1 MKDDEGRGPP
11 MTDAA
16 RESHEADGRQ
26 EVYAAHEAD
35 LRQEADTAHD
45 ARLDAT
51 RGASGHATPAAA
63 RDTHR
68 DIPRDTLPDASRR
81 RFLSAGALLV
91 SFTLLPRP
99 RAAFAQSPASTTT
112 EAGTFTATAPNLP
125 GSLKISPQL
134 DAWIRV
140 DPAGKVTVC
149 TGKAELGTGIRTAFL
164 QLAAEQLDIE
174 PHAITLITADTG
186 ETPNEGYTAGS
197 HSVADSGTAIFNA
210 AAQVRALLLQ
220 SAAAQLRV
228 DAATLTTQDG
238 EIVAPDGRR
247 LSYGDAVRGANL
259 HQAARP
265 GVLLKPPAQFQVVG
279 RTLRRVDIPGKVTG
293 GASYIQDMRPP
304 GMLHARVVRP
314 PAYGA
319 TLASVDTA
327 RIESLPGVV
336 KVVHDGSYLA
346 VVADDEWRAIVA
358 MRELMDAAHWQ
369 AGPPL
374 PDPATIHETLM
385 KLPAREI
392 GVADQRGS
400 AAPAV
405 RTLDARYSKPYMTHG
420 SIGPSCALARWDNG
434 SLTVWSHTQ
443 GVFPLREGIAEMLSL
458 PKDNVRCIHVE
469 GSGCYGHNSS
479 DDVAADAA
487 LIARA
492 LPGRTIR
499 VQLMREQEHLW
510 EPFGP
515 AMITHATASLDAN
528 GTIVDW
534 RYELWSNTHNN
545 RIDNAGRL
553 LPAQLLAQPFTPAPP
568 QPIPMPEGGGDRN
581 SIPLYRL
588 PNLYVQHHFLPDMPI
603 RVSAMR
609 SLGAH
614 MNIFAIESLM
624 DELALAA
631 QADPVEFRLKH
642 LDDPRA
648 RDVIQLAAQRFGWQ
662 KRVLQRV
669 PHATPPL
676 RAGAGGTSRGVGFA
690 FAKYKN
696 LMAYCAVAIEIA
708 VDRDTGRVDIERV
721 VAAIDCGQ
729 IVNPDGVRNQIE
741 GGILQT
747 TSWTLYEATAFDT
760 RHITSYDWSTYP
772 IMRFSSVPKRVDV
785 HLIDRPGMPFLGVGE
800 AAQGPAAAVLA
811 NAIADATGARIRD
824 LPLAGARLKAAL
836 A

>member
-1 MKDDEGRGPP
+1 MNDGGLDRVKIPDARPDARPDATP
-11 MTDAA
+11 DAA
-16 RESHEADGRQ
+16 PVA
-26 EVYAAHEAD
+26 
-35 LRQEADTAHD
+35 LRRSQD
-45 ARLDAT
+45 A
-51 RGASGHATPAAA
+51 
-63 RDTHR
+63 
-68 DIPRDTLPDASRR
+68 PRDTVPDAGRR
-81 RFLSAGALLV
+81 RFLTAGALVV

-99 RAAFAQSPASTTT
+99 RDAFAQNTTTT
-112 EAGTFTATAPNLP
+112 EAGTFTATAPQLP
-125 GSLKISPQL
+125 GSLKTTPEL
-134 DAWIRV
+134 DAWIRI

-174 PHAITLITADTG
+174 PHAVTLITADTG

-220 SAAAQLRV
+220 SAAAQLHV
-228 DAATLTTQDG
+228 DAATLTTQGG
-238 EIVAPDGRR
+238 EIVAADGRR
-247 LSYGDAVRGANL
+247 LSYGDAVRGTNL
-259 HQAARP
+259 HRAAQP
-265 GVLLKPPAQFQVVG
+265 GVPLKPPAQFRVVG
-279 RTLRRVDIPGKVTG
+279 RTLQRVDIPGKVTG
-293 GASYIQDMRPP
+293 GESYIQDMRLP
-304 GMLHARVVRP
+304 GMVHARVVRP

-319 TLASVDTA
+319 TLASVDGA
-327 RIESLPGVV
+327 RIERLPGVL
-336 KVVHDGSYLA
+336 KVVRDGSYLA

-358 MRELMDAAHWQ
+358 MRELMAAAQWH

-385 KLPAREI
+385 KLPAQEI
-392 GVADQRGS
+392 KVADQTGD
-400 AAPAV
+400 AAPAA
-405 RTLDARYSKPYMTHG
+405 RTLEVRYSKPYMTHG
-420 SIGPSCALARWDNG
+420 SIGPSCALARFDHG

-443 GVFPLREGIAEMLSL
+443 GVFPLRAGIAEMLSL
-458 PKDNVRCIHVE
+458 RKDQVRCIHVE
-469 GSGCYGHNSS
+469 GSGCYGHNGA
-479 DDVAADAA
+479 DDVAGDAA

-499 VQLMREQEHLW
+499 VQLMREQEHTW

-515 AMITHATASLDAN
+515 AMTTHATVSLDAN

-545 RIDNAGRL
+545 RIENAGRL
-553 LPAQLLAQPFTPAPP
+553 LSAQLLAQPFTPAPP
-568 QPIPMPEGGGDRN
+568 KPIPMPEGGGDRN
-581 SIPLYRL
+581 SIPLYRV
-588 PNLYVQHHFLPDMPI
+588 PNMHVQHHFIPDMPI

-662 KRVLQRV
+662 KRVPR
-669 PHATPPL
+669 AAAA
-676 RAGAGGTSRGVGFA
+676 RAGVGGQSRGVGFA

-696 LMAYCAVAIEIA
+696 LMAYCAIAIEIT
-708 VDRDTGRVDIERV
+708 VDHDTGRVDIERA
-721 VAAIDCGQ
+721 VAAVDCGQ
-729 IVNPDGVRNQIE
+729 IVNPDGVRNQVE

-747 TSWTLYEATAFDT
+747 SSWTLYEATTFDT
-760 RHITSYDWSTYP
+760 RRITSFDWSAYP

-785 HLIDRPGMPFLGVGE
+785 HLIDRPGLPFLGVGE

-824 LPLAGARLKAAL
+824 MPLAGERLKAAL

>member
-1 MKDDEGRGPP
+1 MKDNELRDV
-11 MTDAA
+11 DATGA
-16 RESHEADGRQ
+16 LLHSQD
-26 EVYAAHEAD
+26 V
-35 LRQEADTAHD
+35 THD
-45 ARLDAT
+45 AV
-51 RGASGHATPAAA
+51 
-63 RDTHR
+63 
-68 DIPRDTLPDASRR
+68 PDANRR
-81 RFLSAGALLV
+81 RFLTAGALLV

-99 RAAFAQSPASTTT
+99 RDAFAQTTTT
-112 EAGTFTATAPNLP
+112 EAGTFTSSAPKLP
-125 GSLKISPQL
+125 GSLKTSPQL
-134 DAWIRV
+134 DAWIRI
-140 DPAGKVTVC
+140 DTAGKVTVC

-174 PHAITLITADTG
+174 PHSITLLTADTG

-220 SAAAQLRV
+220 TAATQLHV
-228 DAATLTTQDG
+228 DATTLATQSG
-238 EIVAPDGRR
+238 EIVAADGRR
-247 LSYGDAVRGANL
+247 LSYGDVVRGTNL
-259 HQAARP
+259 HQAAQP
-265 GVLLKPPAQFQVVG
+265 GVPLKPPAQFHIVG
-279 RTLRRVDIPGKVTG
+279 RTLQRVDIPGKVTG
-293 GASYIQDMRPP
+293 GESYIQDMRLRD
-304 GMLHARVVRP
+304 MVHARVVRP
-314 PAYGA
+314 PSYGA
-319 TLASVDTA
+319 ALESVDTA
-327 RIESLPGVV
+327 RVERLPGVL
-336 KVVHDGSYLA
+336 KVVRDGSYLA

-358 MRELMDAAHWQ
+358 MRELMAAAQWR

-385 KLPAREI
+385 KLPAQEI
-392 GVADQRGS
+392 EVAEQTGN

-405 RTLDARYSKPYMTHG
+405 RTLDVRYSKPYMTHG
-420 SIGPSCALARWDNG
+420 SIGPSCALARFDKG

-443 GVFPLREGIAEMLSL
+443 GVFPLRAGLAEMLSL
-458 PKDNVRCIHVE
+458 PKERVRCIHVE
-469 GSGCYGHNSS
+469 GSGCYGHNGA

-487 LIARA
+487 LIAHA
-492 LPGRTIR
+492 LPGRTVR

-515 AMITHATASLDAN
+515 AMTTHATASLDAS

-545 RIDNAGRL
+545 RIENAGRL
-553 LPAQLLAQPFTPAPP
+553 LPAQWLAQPFTPAPP
-568 QPIPMPEGGGDRN
+568 KTIPMPEGGGDRN
-581 SIPLYRL
+581 SIPLYRV
-588 PNLYVQHHFLPDMPI
+588 PNMHVQHHFLPDMPV

-631 QADPVEFRLKH
+631 HVDPVEFRLKH

-648 RDVIQLAAQRFGWQ
+648 RDVIELAAQRFGWQ
-662 KRVLQRV
+662 KRVLRTTA
-669 PHATPPL
+669 PASG
-676 RAGAGGTSRGVGFA
+676 GADHGVGFA

-696 LMAYCAVAIEIA
+696 LMAYCAIAMEIT
-708 VDRDTGRVDIERV
+708 VDRDTGLVDIERA

-729 IVNPDGVRNQIE
+729 IVNPDGVRNQVE

-747 TSWTLYEATAFDT
+747 TSWTLYEQTTFDT
-760 RHITSYDWSTYP
+760 QRITSYDWSTYP

-785 HLIDRPGMPFLGVGE
+785 HLIDRPGLPFLGVGE
-800 AAQGPAAAVLA
+800 AVQGPAAAVLA

-824 LPLAGARLKAAL
+824 LPLAGERLKAAL